1 MTVRSSGKKMAAGIT
16 ATIAVG
22 SFAIVGA
29 GAVAMDQA
37 TDSQATDSQASTPGT
52 VSGSIQDTTQD
63 QGTGQGNSYSGA
75 DSVLPGNGGSAA
87 GKSAGS

>member
-29 GAVAMDQA
+29 GAVAMNQP
-37 TDSQATDSQASTPGT
+37 TDSQTSTPGT
-52 VSGSIQDTTQD
+52 VSGSTQDTTQD
-63 QGTGQGNSYSGA
+63 QGTGQGNGYSGG